1 MTGCVGSFVST
12 LLSSTPSIE
21 NPLNRG
27 RVPPMEPPEPNTPPC
42 CVVVPGAKTA
52 NSFTSPPS
60 VFTGKSFT
68 TFPLKVAPSSEDS
81 VLTRSAPASTSTTAD
96 TSPSSSATFASAV
109 PLDSTVTPFWTDF
122 LNPVFSTVIVYV
134 PTSKVGKTYV
144 PALDAVVET
153 ETPVASF
160 VTVTLAS
167 TTDAPLVSAT
177 STRNPPSRRWPR
189 ATEICIIKRN
199 TPSIPTKSRPAIE
212 YHLLLWEILA
222 ALSQFICAPSLSSNQ
237 TSVSQRA
244 NARKIST
251 KHRELRSIRTQ
262 RYRVR
267 LQVVR
272 QCENGLRCNYF
283 YDLRAILDGQ
293 FSKIRYFW
301 ML

>member
-1 MTGCVGSFVST
+1 
-12 LLSSTPSIE
+12 
-21 NPLNRG
+21 
-27 RVPPMEPPEPNTPPC
+27 MEPPDPKTPPG

-109 PLDSTVTPFWTDF
+109 PLDSTGTPFCTDF

-212 YHLLLWEILA
+212 YQLLLWVILA
-222 ALSQFICAPSLSSNQ
+222 SLSQFICAPSISSNQ
-237 TSVSQRA
+237 KVVSHRPS
-244 NARKIST
+244 ARTLST
-251 KHRELRSIRTQ
+251 RPRELRPSRTHRQ
-262 RYRVR
+262 R
-267 LQVVR
+267 LWFQVVR
-272 QCENGLRCNYF
+272 H
-283 YDLRAILDGQ
+283 
-293 FSKIRYFW
+293 S
-301 ML
+301 